1 MSERRRKR
9 KSRRDQLRNTALSE
23 LGSTGLELL
32 SHGKVKIGKR
42 MSQEDRER
50 TQARVG
56 LASNVLGLT
65 AAGVATGA
73 ALKNPA
79 LRRPS
84 KAEPGPVS
92 GRVLRAAEKG
102 RLGRAGRVLRSP
114 RGRAALIAGGAG
126 SALGLQL
133 ANLGGDVVANRVLSR
148 EAGVSKAEWNQKR
161 GLTNAATLGALG
173 AGIGGYSQ
181 YQLWEKEFPEAKRP
195 KPKGMPFSEARKL
208 MGTRVASDL
217 KARGVLA
224 NVARSSRRLVLRAG
238 PGAGFGAGLGIAL
251 GTASGFQKS
260 HDICVEVGMGKAEFS
275 FITKSDEVLVTG
287 HGVNI
292 AKSERFTDA
301 EHKWYEEQA
310 NEARRLNGR
319 VWAIEGGLG
328 GATLGGAVGGYGGT
342 LAGALASRRRI
353 PPSSKLMTAG
363 LIGGALAGAIG
374 GGVAGAKLGRKSGD
388 KRARRFMNDPQVK
401 YRLLSARRENIRREK
416 AVSYKKSAD
425 GVNVEKRNFNAE
437 ADRQRRLGL
446 YAGAGIGGG
455 LVAGDAARKVVLAN
469 SKKIGDLYD
478 FKDKR
483 IANKRVYRLPK
494 RRLDRVGLAALAAG
508 SVLGVGGGL
517 AAYKRGIDERNNPWG

>member
-9 KSRRDQLRNTALSE
+9 KSRRDQLRNSALSE

-32 SHGKVKIGKR
+32 SHGKVRVGKR

-92 GRVLRAAEKG
+92 GRVLRVANKG
-102 RLGRAGRVLRSP
+102 RLGRVGRVLRSP

-148 EAGVSKAEWNQKR
+148 EAGMS
-161 GLTNAATLGALG
+161 
-173 AGIGGYSQ
+173 
-181 YQLWEKEFPEAKRP
+181 
-195 KPKGMPFSEARKL
+195 
-208 MGTRVASDL
+208 
-217 KARGVLA
+217 
-224 NVARSSRRLVLRAG
+224 
-238 PGAGFGAGLGIAL
+238 
-251 GTASGFQKS
+251 
-260 HDICVEVGMGKAEFS
+260 KAEFS
-275 FITKSDEVLVTG
+275 FITKSDEVPVTG

-301 EHKWYEEQA
+301 EHKWYDEQTDK
-310 NEARRLNGR
+310 ARRLTGR
-319 VWAIEGGLG
+319 DWAIQGGVSGAVG
-328 GATLGGAVGGYGGT
+328 GGVVGGYGGT
-342 LAGALASRRRI
+342 LAGALASRK
-353 PPSSKLMTAG
+353 PSRMRFSNKLMTAG
-363 LIGGALAGAIG
+363 MIGGALAGAIG
-374 GGVAGAKLGRKSGD
+374 GGVAGANKGRRLGN
-388 KRARRFMNDPQVK
+388 KRAKRFMEDPQVK
-401 YRLLSARRENIRREK
+401 YQILSLRREGIRREK
-416 AVSYKKSAD
+416 AVSYKKSE
-425 GVNVEKRNFNAE
+425 VKKRNFNAE

-469 SKKIGDLYD
+469 SKKIKDLYD
-478 FKDKR
+478 IPDKR